1 MNTPIHSSDHRTIL
15 QGRDA
20 SGMTIIEISVTLALL
35 MALASVVVFSA
46 AGVSDWKLA
55 RTAGLELRSVY
66 VAQKSYL
73 ADHPTSDISS
83 VAASDL
89 IPYLPQKLGSI
100 PTVKSLEGNTLSIDF
115 NEMPPVAK
123 NGGTT
128 YDPSG
133 DDLDGLWDVG
143 AR

>member
-1 MNTPIHSSDHRTIL
+1 MNTKPTSFRNGRRFHSRAS
-15 QGRDA
+15 

-55 RTAGLELRSVY
+55 RTAGLDLRLVY

-73 ADHPTSDISS
+73 ADHPTADISS
-83 VAASDL
+83 VSAADL
-89 IPYLPQKLGSI
+89 IPYLPNKLGTI
-100 PTVKSLEGNTLSIDF
+100 PTVESLDGDTLAIDH
-115 NEMPPVAK
+115 NQMPPVAL
-123 NGGTT
+123 NGGSA

-133 DDLDGLWDVG
+133 DSLDGLWDVG